1 MIGKLLRRQEFV
13 SFCGLPLR
21 DILDEIW
28 LLQGAAGAQNAA
40 HLTFIFSFPEQLLAL
55 HDKAVNQ

>member
-1 MIGKLLRRQEFV
+1 LLCRREFV

-21 DILDEIW
+21 DILEEMW
-28 LLQGAAGAQNAA
+28 LPQGAAGAKNAA